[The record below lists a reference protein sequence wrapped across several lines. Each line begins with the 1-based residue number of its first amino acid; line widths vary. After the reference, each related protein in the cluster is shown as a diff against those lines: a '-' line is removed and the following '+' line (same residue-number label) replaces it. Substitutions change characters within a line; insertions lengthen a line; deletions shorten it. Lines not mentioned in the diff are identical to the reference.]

1 MGGQA
6 CLEWSSFDSNDVL
19 GGRISMSI
27 QVVFIDSMG
36 ERREVSSREGQS
48 LMEAATMAGVPGI
61 DADCGG
67 ACACATC
74 QVYVDPKWLSLL
86 PPTSEGEA
94 SMLEFA
100 ANRQDSSRLACQIR
114 LTADLDGLTVTTPEF
129 QF

>member
-1 MGGQA
+1 VA
-6 CLEWSSFDSNDVL
+6 
-19 GGRISMSI
+19 I
-27 QVVFIDSMG
+27 QVVFIDSAG
-36 ERREVSSREGQS
+36 ERREVSSQEGQS

-74 QVYVDPKWLSLL
+74 QVYVDAIWLPLL
-86 PPTSEGEA
+86 PPVGEGES

-100 ANRQDSSRLACQIR
+100 ANRQDGSRLACQIR
-114 LTADLDGLTVTTPEF
+114 LAPNLDGLTVTTPEF